1 MSSFFLHQVKLT
13 AMFIRPSIGIL
24 FILNLVFYSA
34 KAQENSIKYDLLG
47 DIINDYI
54 SSKYPD
60 EQFIDY
66 LYVGVQRQK
75 LYYFNKGELKNIFI
89 VSTATKGAGNNISSN
104 QTPVG
109 LHFIK
114 EKIGKYEPIGT
125 LFKNKKSTGNTVN
138 INIENAD
145 FSKDEI
151 TSRILS
157 LAGKEQGINKGKKN
171 DTYSRGIYI
180 HGTSDEANLGK
191 AKSHGCIRMKNKDV
205 INLFDLV
212 NEGTLVVL
220 IDN

>member
-1 MSSFFLHQVKLT
+1 
-13 AMFIRPSIGIL
+13 MFNKTSIGIL
-24 FILNLVFYSA
+24 IIFNLIFFPA
-34 KAQENSIKYDLLG
+34 NGQENNLKNNLLG
-47 DIINDYI
+47 DIINDFI
-54 SSKYPD
+54 SSKYPS
-60 EQFIDY
+60 EQFKDY
-66 LYVGVQRQK
+66 LYVGIKRQE
-75 LYYFNKGELKNIFI
+75 LYYFSEGELQNIFV
-89 VSTATKGAGNNISSN
+89 VSTATNGAGNNISSN

-114 EKIGKYEPIGT
+114 EKIGKDEPIGT
-125 LFKNKKSTGNTVN
+125 LFKNKKTTGDKVYLHVDNVG
-138 INIENAD
+138 

-157 LAGKEQGINKGKKN
+157 LSGKEQGINKGKKF

-191 AKSHGCIRMKNKDV
+191 ARSHGCVRMKNTDI

-212 NEGTLVVL
+212 EEGTLVVL

>member
-1 MSSFFLHQVKLT
+1 
-13 AMFIRPSIGIL
+13 MFIRASIGML
-24 FILNLVFYSA
+24 FIFNLVFYPV
-34 KAQENSIKYDLLG
+34 KAQEHNQINNFLA

-60 EQFIDY
+60 EQFFDF

-75 LYYFNKGELKNIFI
+75 LYYFKKGELINIFV
-89 VSTATKGAGNNISSN
+89 VSTATKGAGNKISSN

-114 EKIGKYEPIGT
+114 EKIGKDEPVGT
-125 LFKNKKSTGNTVN
+125 LFKNKKSTGDIVHINT
-138 INIENAD
+138 ENND

-171 DTYSRGIYI
+171 DTFSRGIYI

-191 AKSHGCIRMKNKDV
+191 AKSHGCVRMKNTDI

-212 NEGTLVVL
+212 EEGTLVVL